1 MLSLV
6 RLCIFPYH
14 HLCMTDRE
22 NLLLDAHAFMA
33 ERPYLSPRPNEIREH
48 HGLYNILIN
57 NPDMERAG
65 YLLEQVL
72 GAFGLVKAGIIIVD
86 EHLMSSISTYT
97 DEDGVELREVE
108 LKPEQIIQFDYAS
121 KRFSVIELAEQEKN
135 LA

>member
-1 MLSLV
+1 
-6 RLCIFPYH
+6 
-14 HLCMTDRE
+14 
-22 NLLLDAHAFMA
+22 
-33 ERPYLSPRPNEIREH
+33 
-48 HGLYNILIN
+48 
-57 NPDMERAG
+57 MERAG
-65 YLLEQVL
+65 YLLERVL

-86 EHLMSSISTYT
+86 EHLLSSISTYT